1 VIGTNAQRIRDLYL
15 SFLNE
20 ARVESLG
27 LAPFQD
33 DIDRIRSISTHEDV
47 ARAMADASL
56 SISGLFSI
64 YVGIDAD
71 DPVSHTVIATQSG
84 LGLPDRTYYTAA
96 SERLQLV
103 REAYI
108 DHIRTVLTLFG
119 EQDADIRAVDLYAL
133 ERSIASHHWSR
144 SERRDATRTYNPYK
158 VEELDVWFPGFPWSV
173 YLEEKG
179 LGDADQLV
187 VKEATAFPPI
197 ADIFKE
203 TPVAVWRD
211 YLLLH
216 YVSANARYMPRRVAE
231 VDFHFFNRTLRGQL
245 LLRTRQERA
254 VAFVNS
260 RLEHAVG
267 RRYVELY
274 FPEDSRRQMREM
286 FDNIKIAYRDRISSS
301 EWMTPRTRSAA
312 LEKLDAMTAQIGYP
326 DRWREYA
333 GLDIDPQDLFGNV
346 KRSRRHR
353 HNYNIAKLARAVDKN
368 EWSRGPQTVNAF
380 YSPTRNEAFIPA
392 GYIQSPLFDPYADPA
407 LNYGAI
413 GSVIGHEI
421 GHGFDDQG
429 SRYGPDG
436 RLDEWWTTADR
447 VAFDALGDAF
457 VEQFNQYEPLPG
469 LRMNGRQTL
478 GENIGDLAGVTVA
491 YHAYLISLDGAEAP
505 VLDGF
510 TGPQR
515 VFLGRA
521 QARRYKRTNEALRR
535 RVLTGVHSPMYLRVN
550 GIIRNMDEW
559 YEAFDIQPE
568 DPLYLAPED
577 RVRIW

>member
-1 VIGTNAQRIRDLYL
+1 
-15 SFLNE
+15 
-20 ARVESLG
+20 
-27 LAPFQD
+27 
-33 DIDRIRSISTHEDV
+33 
-47 ARAMADASL
+47 
-56 SISGLFSI
+56 
-64 YVGIDAD
+64 
-71 DPVSHTVIATQSG
+71 
-84 LGLPDRTYYTAA
+84 
-96 SERLQLV
+96 
-103 REAYI
+103 
-108 DHIRTVLTLFG
+108 
-119 EQDADIRAVDLYAL
+119 
-133 ERSIASHHWSR
+133 
-144 SERRDATRTYNPYK
+144 
-158 VEELDVWFPGFPWSV
+158 
-173 YLEEKG
+173 
-179 LGDADQLV
+179 
-187 VKEATAFPPI
+187 
-197 ADIFKE
+197 
-203 TPVAVWRD
+203 
-211 YLLLH
+211 
-216 YVSANARYMPRRVAE
+216 
-231 VDFHFFNRTLRGQL
+231 
-245 LLRTRQERA
+245 
-254 VAFVNS
+254 
-260 RLEHAVG
+260 
-267 RRYVELY
+267 LY
-274 FPEDSRRQMREM
+274 FPEDSRQQMREM

-312 LEKLDAMTAQIGYP
+312 LEKLDAITAQIGYP

-568 DPLYLAPED
+568 DPLYLAPAD